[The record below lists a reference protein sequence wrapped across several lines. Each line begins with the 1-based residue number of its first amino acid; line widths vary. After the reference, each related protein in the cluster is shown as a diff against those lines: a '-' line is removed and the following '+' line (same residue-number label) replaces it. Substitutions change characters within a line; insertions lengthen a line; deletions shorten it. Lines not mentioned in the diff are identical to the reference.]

1 MVEIVASRDF
11 DTFSEKE
18 QIRIL
23 CFMYGT
29 INSTYYNSQ
38 LPHDTDIRIHILQS
52 SIGARCMRP
61 DPGDSQY
68 RIEFNQSVICEK
80 PFSDHRV
87 WPYYLEDTMAHEMV
101 HLFNRIHDIQDV
113 NSVFKD
119 GRFTVFGYHNKYFK
133 KAAIEHGQSCKRTN
147 GRIGFSDTHLITY
160 FPLESWMME

>member
-1 MVEIVASRDF
+1 MAEIVASKDF
-11 DTFSEKE
+11 NEFPYEE

-23 CFMYGT
+23 RYMYDV
-29 INSTYYNSQ
+29 INNTYYDSQ
-38 LPHDTDIRIHILQS
+38 LPLDTTIRINIIS
-52 SIGARCMRP
+52 SSTVARCMTINP
-61 DPGDSQY
+61 IKLHH
-68 RIEFNQSVICEK
+68 RIEFNQLIINES
-80 PFSDHRV
+80 PYTDYRV
-87 WPYYLEDTMAHEMV
+87 WPCFLENTMAHEMV

-119 GRFTVFGYHNKYFK
+119 GKFTVFGYHNKYFK